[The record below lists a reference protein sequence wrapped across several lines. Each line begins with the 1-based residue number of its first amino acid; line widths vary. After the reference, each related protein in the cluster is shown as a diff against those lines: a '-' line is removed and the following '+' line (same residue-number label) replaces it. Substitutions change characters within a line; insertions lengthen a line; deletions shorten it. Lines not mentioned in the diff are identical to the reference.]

1 VAYDT
6 AMPNTLSFDPAPEE
20 LASRQSGTAEVVLL
34 WSRVARRAAVKL
46 SDEATGESVEL
57 TLLPTDDPLD
67 VFNHPYAYAARR
79 GLLAA

>member
-1 VAYDT
+1 
-6 AMPNTLSFDPAPEE
+6 MPKTLSFDPAPEE
-20 LASRQSGTAEVVLL
+20 LASRQSGTTEVVLL
-34 WSRVARRAAVKL
+34 WSKRTRRVAVRL

-67 VFNHPYAYAARR
+67 VFNHPYAYAAIR